1 MEDIRANLR
10 RWVAAWLLALLLI
23 QTPVAL
29 FAADKL
35 WDIQAPLE
43 ALEFGD
49 FNGDGVTDISA
60 STTARSGNIH
70 PAAPAHGKIWRPR
83 ACRSRTYVST
93 ILTATARPMSSTRR
107 AVSGA
112 ILLAA
117 RPTGSTWRQTTHR
130 WLTFAS
136 ATSMVMAP
144 PMSLA
149 SVEPNG
155 DTPPGASP
163 IGSTSP
169 ATRRR

>member
-1 MEDIRANLR
+1 MVFGGLARRSLRVPSERDEVAMGERKRMEDIRANLR

-93 ILTATARPMSSTRR
+93 I
-107 AVSGA
+107 
-112 ILLAA
+112 
-117 RPTGSTWRQTTHR
+117 
-130 WLTFAS
+130 
-136 ATSMVMAP
+136 
-144 PMSLA
+144 
-149 SVEPNG
+149 
-155 DTPPGASP
+155 
-163 IGSTSP
+163 
-169 ATRRR
+169 